1 MARLLFSEVGVERR
15 ARLGRWK
22 ESWTWSDSAMSKA
35 RADVGGDLGGGRGGE
50 GEDAGD
56 AEVFGEAGKFE
67 VVGAEVV
74 APLGDAVG
82 FVDGE
87 EGDVEF
93 VEGGRG
99 TFRWRGVRGRRRG
112 V

>member
-1 MARLLFSEVGVERR
+1 MLFRSGLGDVEG
-15 ARLGRWK
+15 A
-22 ESWTWSDSAMSKA
+22 
-35 RADVGGDLGGGRGGE
+35 ADVGGDLGGGRGGE

-93 VEGGRG
+93 VEAGAELFVGEAFGGDVEEFEG
-99 TFRWRGVRGRRRG
+99 AGADLIVDGEGFLGAEG
-112 V
+112 